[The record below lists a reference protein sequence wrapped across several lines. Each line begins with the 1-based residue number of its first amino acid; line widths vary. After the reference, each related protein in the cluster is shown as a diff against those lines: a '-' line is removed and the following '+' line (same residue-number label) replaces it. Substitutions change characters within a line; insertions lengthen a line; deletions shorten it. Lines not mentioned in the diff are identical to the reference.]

1 MRSSDYVSLLWGAR
15 RRISLFHK
23 EMGEMDR
30 GRGKKKWKNEGARS
44 SLQMNVEGL
53 LPPPPRKQCYRV
65 GGGDAC

>member
-1 MRSSDYVSLLWGAR
+1 MFPYY
-15 RRISLFHK
+15 
-23 EMGEMDR
+23 GERAGESVCSIRKWERWIED
-30 GRGKKKWKNEGARS
+30 GEKKKWKNEGARS